1 MKNTIK
7 NTAYVI
13 AGAWLLA
20 LNSATNAIE
29 IKKTRPTTEWDNGQ
43 SNDFIGT
50 LDTMLGYIIG
60 LLYFIAIVFALYGW
74 FQILTAA
81 WDEEKVKKGKTT
93 LINATIWLIVI
104 FLASII
110 INWVISLM
118 TGTVWTTT

>member
-7 NTAYVI
+7 NTAYAI
-13 AGAWLLA
+13 AGTWLLA
-20 LNSATNAIE
+20 LNSATNAIDVT
-29 IKKTRPTTEWDNGQ
+29 KTKPNTTWDNGK
-43 SNDFIGT
+43 NGDFINT

-60 LLYFIAIVFALYGW
+60 LLYFIAIIFALYGW

-93 LINATIWLIVI
+93 LINAVIWLIVI

-110 INWVISLM
+110 VNWIISLA
-118 TGTVWTTT
+118 GTTIK